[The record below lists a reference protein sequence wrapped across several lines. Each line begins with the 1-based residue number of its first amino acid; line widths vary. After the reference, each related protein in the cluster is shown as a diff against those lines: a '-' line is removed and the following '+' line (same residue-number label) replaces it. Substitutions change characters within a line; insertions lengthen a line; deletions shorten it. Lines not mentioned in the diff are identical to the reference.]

1 MGTGYLAVAEKL
13 QPPLFDPKNQ
23 ELRVLVEHRTD
34 ELRTAVNQVLAGK
47 HSPVWDEFMKAASAM
62 DRAR

>member
-1 MGTGYLAVAEKL
+1 
-13 QPPLFDPKNQ
+13 
-23 ELRVLVEHRTD
+23 VLVEHRTD